1 MHHTYIIY
9 LYVSFRFVSVSDV
22 MEPVDDGKDSQV
34 SFQYQSSPPSFQYHP
49 VACSEEQVLLNS
61 NLLYNSLA
69 RLSIIQQDNSCSC
82 SLCWTQ
88 PLYLYRFLYMFN
100 FVFEMKLFP
109 PSSQYLLAIVWML
122 YVIILFA
129 SGLHHKILWC
139 HIPFRN
145 NLYRCAGNLQ
155 KGHWGRI
162 WLLQN
167 QDPRGRGKQLVLLL
181 IGQTSVCVL
190 CEWTCGRV
198 PLFLFLW

>member
-61 NLLYNSLA
+61 NLLYNNFGVALY
-69 RLSIIQQDNSCSC
+69 C
-82 SLCWTQ
+82 SLDQLFYSFTLCCSQ
-88 PLYLYRFLYMFN
+88 PLYLYFN
-100 FVFEMKLFP
+100 FVFESELVP
-109 PSSQYLLAIVWML
+109 SSSQYMFAKWML
-122 YVIILFA
+122 HICSYFMFA

-139 HIPFRN
+139 HIPFWN
-145 NLYRCAGNLQ
+145 NLYRCTGNLQ
-155 KGHWGRI
+155 KGHWGGI